1 MCTRTHKIIIKEWNR
16 RYVEERKSPDID
28 SFGTELPKV
37 FGVTGLMSL
46 GGETMVH
53 ETLQNRERN
62 QLASENIYGNKC
74 QIEGIVHKNKPANS
88 KNLKKKNQPPTTR
101 KQINFPLL
109 GSIFKISAKEML
121 SIYLLPLNAKM

>member
-74 QIEGIVHKNKPANS
+74 QMEGIVHKNKPANS
-88 KNLKKKNQPPTTR
+88 KNLKKK
-101 KQINFPLL
+101 INFPLL

-121 SIYLLPLNAKM
+121 SIYLLSLKAKM